1 MDGKMGQAGHYK
13 WEETIFDKVGH
24 AEWEG
29 MKRSF
34 CFGAG
39 CGLLGF
45 GMLRWRRGGGA
56 GGLSRNA
63 SSLSSASS
71 RPSWGGYKFDPVPS
85 RSNNGSNM
93 HHQHL
98 HHQYNSNN
106 NTGSGFLLDTA
117 LSTIIG
123 MGTSLLAIESD
134 LFFPTTTT
142 ANGGSDGK
150 NRSPAAA
157 AVDLSCHSVGP
168 RPICRGRHTL
178 RSPDQRISQV
188 SQILVAIRQS
198 QGNREWVQ
206 RSHGTVRQLGMEGH
220 QVLRGKR

>member
-1 MDGKMGQAGHYK
+1 MLIRSTHHFDNLLKLTAEHYE
-13 WEETIFDKVGH
+13 WEETILDEVGH

-56 GGLSRNA
+56 GGLSRYA
-63 SSLSSASS
+63 SSSSSASS
-71 RPSWGGYKFDPVPS
+71 RTSGGGYKFDPVPS

-93 HHQHL
+93 HHQHP

-134 LFFPTTTT
+134 LFFPPQQLPTV
-142 ANGGSDGK
+142 AAMAKSKSSRRRSGSLLPS
-150 NRSPAAA
+150 RWSPA
-157 AVDLSCHSVGP
+157 DLSWPTHSAVP
-168 RPICRGRHTL
+168 
-178 RSPDQRISQV
+178 
-188 SQILVAIRQS
+188 
-198 QGNREWVQ
+198 
-206 RSHGTVRQLGMEGH
+206 
-220 QVLRGKR
+220 